1 MRLVTRGDF
10 DGLVCGVILTIALD
24 IETFLLAK
32 PHEIQ
37 ENIFTFSKNDIIANL
52 PYHSDCGLWFD
63 HHINEVK
70 LAAEI
75 QFKGAFKVAP
85 SCARVIF
92 DYYLPDIPE
101 LQRFEKIVEVADKID
116 SAQLS
121 LEDIKNPHKWF
132 IIERTLHAYDPAGRL
147 GNFQEYFTN
156 MIEWI
161 QTYPLSMILMMDEV
175 QNRIEHVRSEH
186 KIFINALRESS
197 HAEQNVVLTDTR
209 GYDYFP
215 NGNRFL
221 IYTLFPEQNVS
232 LSIFNARGSNQSVIF
247 CGHNIF
253 NKTCTTDVGELM
265 KHYGGSGRLSAGSCV
280 VEQSE
285 ADAVYR
291 EICDTLIKNG

>member
-24 IETFLLAK
+24 IDSFLLAK

-37 ENIFTFSKNDIIANL
+37 ENVFSISKNDVIANL

-70 LAAEI
+70 LAGKI
-75 QFKGAFKVAP
+75 NFKGAFKVAP
-85 SCARVIF
+85 SCSRVVY
-92 DYYLPDIPE
+92 DYYLKEISE
-101 LQRFEKIVEVADKID
+101 LERFEKIVHVADKID

-132 IIERTLHAYDPAGRL
+132 IIERTLHAYDPNGRL
-147 GNFQEYFTN
+147 GDFQEYFTD

-161 QTYPLSMILMMDEV
+161 KTYSLSTILMMDEV
-175 QNRIEHVRSEH
+175 QSRIEHVRSEH

-197 HAEQNVVLTDTR
+197 HTEQNVILTDTR
-209 GYDYFP
+209 EYDYFP
-215 NGNRFL
+215 NGNRYL
-221 IYTLFPEQNVS
+221 IYTLFPQQNVS
-232 LSIFNARGSNQSVIF
+232 LSIFNVRGSDQSVIF

-253 NKTCTTDVGELM
+253 NKTCRTDVGELM
-265 KHYGGSGRLSAGSCV
+265 SRYGGSGRLSAGSCAV
-280 VEQSE
+280 NRGE
-285 ADAVYR
+285 ADVIYR
-291 EICDTLIKNG
+291 EICQTLIENG